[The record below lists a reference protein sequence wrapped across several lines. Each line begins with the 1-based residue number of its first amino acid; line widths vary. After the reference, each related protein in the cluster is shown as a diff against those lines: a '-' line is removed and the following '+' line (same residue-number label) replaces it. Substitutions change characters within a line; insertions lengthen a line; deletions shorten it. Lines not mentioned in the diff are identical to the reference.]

1 MVLSEGPLHYVSG
14 RGRAMEHGFS
24 VFVRAVIDGDFGA
37 ASRLLTANPEFAAR
51 RFDVGTTRS
60 AAATFFDADIAHYC
74 YRGDTALHMAAW
86 RMHPDIVRLLV
97 ERGADVNAK
106 DSRNRTPLMLA
117 VRACVDSYWTERRS
131 PELKAGPLKPAFD
144 LSGNSLTNR

>member
-51 RFDVGTTRS
+51 RFDVGATRS
-60 AAATFFDADIAHYC
+60 AAATFFYADIAHYC
-74 YRGDTALHMAAW
+74 YRGDTALHMAAAAFQQSTA
-86 RMHPDIVRLLV
+86 RLLV
-97 ERGADVNAK
+97 RKGAALDAKNRRGAE
-106 DSRNRTPLMLA
+106 PLSL
-117 VRACVDSYWTERRS
+117 RR
-131 PELKAGPLKPAFD
+131 
-144 LSGNSLTNR
+144 